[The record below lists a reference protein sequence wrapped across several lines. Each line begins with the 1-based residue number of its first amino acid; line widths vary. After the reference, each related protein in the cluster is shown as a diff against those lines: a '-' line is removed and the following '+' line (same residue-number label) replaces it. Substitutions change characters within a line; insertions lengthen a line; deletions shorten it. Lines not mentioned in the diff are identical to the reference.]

1 MQRIGIEMN
10 QDAQYEIAE
19 RALTRF
25 KRSLFTDE
33 TADGVNDAFF
43 RALEEWPPTV
53 SAGTCV
59 TPTTMMRG
67 SSSSSYEGVREVLR
81 CRIGCLA
88 HRALREPDNRHQH
101 PRGGSRRSR
110 DSAGIHRAEGR
121 ADGAAGVPSR
131 RPAEPT
137 RTKRFRRRSPQA
149 QTAAE
154 EETGRPRE
162 LLGLG

>member
-1 MQRIGIEMN
+1 MQRIGIEIN

-67 SSSSSYEGVREVLR
+67 SSSSSHEGVREVLR
-81 CRIGCLA
+81 CRVSAAWRTELFENRTIDINIGEA
-88 HRALREPDNRHQH
+88 VH
-101 PRGGSRRSR
+101 
-110 DSAGIHRAEGR
+110 AGIETALGFIGLKVERMEPPESQ
-121 ADGAAGVPSR
+121 ADA
-131 RPAEPT
+131 PAEPT

-149 QTAAE
+149 QAAAE

-162 LLGLG
+162 L

>member
-33 TADGVNDAFF
+33 IAGGVNDAFF
-43 RALEEWPPTV
+43 RALEEWPNAIGWNMRDADHDDARFFIELPPKEYAKFCAAVV
-53 SAGTCV
+53 SAAWRTELFENR
-59 TPTTMMRG
+59 TIDIN
-67 SSSSSYEGVREVLR
+67 
-81 CRIGCLA
+81 IGEA
-88 HRALREPDNRHQH
+88 VH
-101 PRGGSRRSR
+101 
-110 DSAGIHRAEGR
+110 AGIETALGFIGLKVERMEPPESQ
-121 ADGAAGVPSR
+121 ADA
-131 RPAEPT
+131 PAEPP

-149 QTAAE
+149 QAAAE

-162 LLGLG
+162 L